1 MNKRKRSIAEEPS
14 VSPSREASHNN
25 HNHNRTSPVA
35 PELNEA
41 LPAITRRIT
50 ACAACRKQ
58 KVCFFSM
65 ALLSNEISDKGYR
78 SDVTC
83 QMANRPVRGV
93 VDVRYLAC

>member
-1 MNKRKRSIAEEPS
+1 MPDEISL
-14 VSPSREASHNN
+14 SPTREASHNN
-25 HNHNRTSPVA
+25 DNNDNNRGSPVA

-58 KVCFFSM
+58 KVCFFSLALSLNGM
-65 ALLSNEISDKGYR
+65 ADKRNR

-83 QMANRPVRGV
+83 QMANRPARGV